1 MTTESPLGGGSD
13 ERRPSADQPTTS
25 YPATGTS
32 TPPPRPGRPIGLAIA
47 ALVVGIVAFLLG
59 LVPVVGTIVGLAAVV
74 LGIIALLRHQSK
86 VMAWIGLGLGAVA
99 TIVSIV
105 VAVGLG
111 AAIDSVQ
118 QDDPAVTATS
128 EPAPVRTSST
138 PAPTASA
145 TPTSAA
151 ADVPADYSD
160 ALADAETIA
169 NGLGSSKLE
178 TYTKLVAGGASEA
191 AAQYAVDTVD
201 ADWQANAVRKAK
213 AYAADGMTGDVLRNQ
228 LVSEYGEQFTAEE
241 ADYALAHLDG

>member
-13 ERRPSADQPTTS
+13 ERRPSTDRPTTS
-25 YPATGTS
+25 YPATGTT
-32 TPPPRPGRPIGLAIA
+32 TPPPRPGHPRGLALA
-47 ALVVGIVAFLLG
+47 ALIVGIVAFLLG

-86 VMAWIGLGLGAVA
+86 VLAWIGLGLGAVA

-118 QDDPAVTATS
+118 QEDPAVTATS
-128 EPAPVRTSST
+128 EPAPAPTSST
-138 PAPTASA
+138 TAPTPSA

-151 ADVPADYSD
+151 ADVPADHAQ
-160 ALADAETIA
+160 ALEDAESFAIS
-169 NGLGSSKLE
+169 LGSSKA
-178 TYTKLVAGGASEA
+178 YTFSKLVAGGASEA
-191 AAQYAVDTVD
+191 AAQYAVDTVG

-213 AYAADGMTGDVLRNQ
+213 AYARDGMTGDVLRNQ
-228 LVSEYGEQFTAEE
+228 LVSEYGEWFTAEE
-241 ADYALAHLDG
+241 ADYALAHLND